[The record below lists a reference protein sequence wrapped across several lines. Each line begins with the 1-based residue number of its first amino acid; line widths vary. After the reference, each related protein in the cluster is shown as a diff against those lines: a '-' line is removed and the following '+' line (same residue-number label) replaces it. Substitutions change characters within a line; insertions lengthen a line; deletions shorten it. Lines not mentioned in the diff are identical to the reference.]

1 MELRIPSEY
10 PDLINA
16 NPTLNNRLKMRI
28 YTCTPVDFMGDESF
42 FARDSG
48 LITRG
53 LQKIGIESKSIMPG
67 PVRAE
72 DSSDLIRVPYSLLE
86 SVDWWKSQ
94 RIDTLVFYS
103 WGAPKHWKIAKA
115 IHKANIKLLVNL
127 DTGGYFSAIQNPFF
141 LIKYTFSKTIGE
153 FGIFKG
159 ILLWAFRSLRDFLF
173 PYHEF
178 FRFTHCHQADF
189 LLAVSPL
196 ALNRISRFFR
206 LFYQERLAKKL
217 RFVPH
222 PVSDSALYLGEP
234 KSNMVIAVG
243 RWTSADWQK
252 NPELHIKVLTR
263 FLEKHLGY
271 KAVIVGSIDPR
282 FQLLVQNL
290 PKSVQ
295 SRLLLTG
302 RFTNEQTIRLLAEA
316 KISLALTRHESF
328 HIPTG
333 EALCCGCSIVSYP
346 SLMIPSM
353 DYFMQNS
360 NGTLASSESVTSIL
374 KALDT
379 EVALWQNGFRDPVLI
394 SSFWQRRL
402 HSSQV
407 AKIIAAL

>member
-1 MELRIPSEY
+1 LLYPNLSNASLIPNIK
-10 PDLINA
+10 P
-16 NPTLNNRLKMRI
+16 KMRI
-28 YTCTPVDFMGDESF
+28 YTCTPVDFKGDESF

-53 LQKIGIESKSIMPG
+53 LQKIGFESKSIMPG
-67 PVRAE
+67 PVRTE
-72 DSSDLIRVPYSLLE
+72 DSSDLIRVPYSFLE

-94 RIDTLVFYS
+94 NIDTLVFYS

-127 DTGGYFSAIQNPFF
+127 DTGGYFSTIQNPFF
-141 LIKYTFSKTIGE
+141 LIKFTFFKTIGE
-153 FGIFKG
+153 FGFFKG
-159 ILLWAFRSLRDFLF
+159 LLLWALRSLRDFLF

-178 FRFTHCHQADF
+178 LRFTHCHQADF

-196 ALNRISRFFR
+196 ALKRISRFFS
-206 LFYQERLAKKL
+206 LFYQEGLAKRL

-252 NPELHIKVLTR
+252 NPELHIRVLTG
-263 FLEKHLGY
+263 FLEKHPDY
-271 KAVIVGSIDPR
+271 RAVIVGPVDTKFEFLARSASE
-282 FQLLVQNL
+282 
-290 PKSVQ
+290 SVR
-295 SRLLLTG
+295 SRLILTG
-302 RFTNEQTIRLLAEA
+302 RLTNEQTLRLFAEA
-316 KISLALTRHESF
+316 KISVALTRHESF

-360 NGTLASSESVTSIL
+360 DGTMASSENVMSIL
-374 KALDT
+374 GALNT
-379 EVALWQNGFRDPVLI
+379 EVALWQNGFRDPLQI
-394 SSFWQRRL
+394 SSFWQKRL

-407 AKIIAAL
+407 AKVIAAL

>member
-1 MELRIPSEY
+1 
-10 PDLINA
+10 
-16 NPTLNNRLKMRI
+16 MRI
-28 YTCTPVDFMGDESF
+28 YTCTPVDFKGDESF

-72 DSSDLIRVPYSLLE
+72 DSSDLIRVSYSLLE

-127 DTGGYFSAIQNPFF
+127 DTGGYFSTIQNPFF
-141 LIKYTFSKTIGE
+141 LIKYTFFKTIGE
-153 FGIFKG
+153 FGFIRGFL
-159 ILLWAFRSLRDFLF
+159 IWVLRSLRDFLF
-173 PYHEF
+173 PYHEL

-196 ALNRISRFFR
+196 ALNRISRFFN
-206 LFYQERLAKKL
+206 LFFQEELAKRL

-222 PVSDSALYLGEP
+222 PVSDSAVYAGEP
-234 KSNMVIAVG
+234 KSSTVIAVG

-252 NPELHIKVLTR
+252 NPELHIKVLAD
-263 FLEKHLGY
+263 FLEKHLEY
-271 KAVIVGSIDPR
+271 KAVIVGSIDSR
-282 FQLLVQNL
+282 FQLLVQGV
-290 PKSVQ
+290 PESVQ

-302 RFTNEQTIRLLAEA
+302 RLTNEQTIRLLAEA

-328 HIPTG
+328 HIPTA

-353 DYFMQNS
+353 DYFMQNGD
-360 NGTLASSESVTSIL
+360 GTMASSDNSTAIL
-374 KALDT
+374 KALDS
-379 EVALWQNGFRDPVLI
+379 EVGLWQNGLRDPLRI
-394 SSFWQRRL
+394 SSFWQKRL

-407 AKIIAAL
+407 AKVIAAL